1 MDLGIKGKVGVVTA
15 SSKGLG
21 KAVAEALAKEG
32 VNLAI
37 CSRDENRIKETADY
51 LAEKYKVEIEPLVC
65 DVTNPEDVKAFK
77 TEVLSRFK
85 ACHILFTNSGGPPSG
100 TMDDFKA
107 NDYRYAIELN
117 LLSTISI
124 IEAFLPVMKE
134 QKWGRII
141 ALTSITVKQPLSNL
155 VLSNVSRVGVVAF
168 IKSLSIQVA
177 GLNITANAVAPG
189 YFITERVRQ
198 LITARAEK
206 DQTSYEAGL
215 DQLTASIPAKKLGNP
230 LDFGSLVA
238 YLASQQASYIT
249 GDTILIDGGMFPGL
263 M

>member
-15 SSKGLG
+15 SSRGLG
-21 KAVAEALAKEG
+21 KAVAEILAREG

-37 CSRDENRIKETADY
+37 CSRDGDRLKKTADY
-51 LAEKYKVEIEPLVC
+51 LAEKYKVEIKPLVC
-65 DVTNPEDVKAFK
+65 DVTNPEAVKVFREDA
-77 TEVLSRFK
+77 LAHFK

-100 TMDDFKA
+100 TVDDFKV
-107 NDYRYAIELN
+107 NDYKEALELN
-117 LLSTISI
+117 LLSTINLV
-124 IEAFLPVMKE
+124 EEFLPIMKE

-168 IKSLSIQVA
+168 IKSLSTQIA
-177 GLNITANAVAPG
+177 GLNITANSVAPG
-189 YFITERVRQ
+189 FFMTERVRQ
-198 LITARAEK
+198 LIAAKAEK
-206 DQTSYEAGL
+206 SQTTYQEGL
-215 DQLTASIPAKKLGNP
+215 NQLAASIPAKQLGNP

-238 YLASQQASYIT
+238 YLASEHASYIT
-249 GDTILIDGGMFPGL
+249 GDTILIDGGMYPGL

>member
-15 SSKGLG
+15 SSRGLG
-21 KAVAEALAKEG
+21 KAVAEALAGEG

-37 CSRDENRIKETADY
+37 CSRDENKITETADY
-51 LAEKYKVEIEPLVC
+51 LAEKYSVEVRPLVC
-65 DVTNPEDVKAFK
+65 DITDPEAVKAFR
-77 TEVLSRFK
+77 EDVLAHFK

-100 TMDDFKA
+100 TVDEFAA
-107 NDYRYAIELN
+107 NDYREALELN
-117 LLSTISI
+117 LLSTISLV
-124 IEAFLPVMKE
+124 EEFLPVMKE

-168 IKSLSIQVA
+168 IKSLSTRTA
-177 GLNITANAVAPG
+177 SLNITANCVAPG
-189 YFITERVRQ
+189 YFMTDRVKQ
-198 LITARAEK
+198 LITAKAEK
-206 DQTSYEAGL
+206 SQTSFKENL
-215 DQLTASIPAKKLGNP
+215 EQLTASIPTGKMGNP

-238 YLASQQASYIT
+238 FLASKQASYIT
-249 GDTILIDGGMFPGL
+249 GGTILIDGGMYPGL